1 MLTIFSGG
9 GWLGLRVET
18 GGRGAGTLSVSRRTA
33 AQGALTLGALGVVF
47 GDIGTS
53 PLYTV
58 QTLFN
63 PNDPHPVK
71 VSRDSI
77 FGVVSLIFWAVT
89 IIVTVTYV
97 LLVMRADNDGEGG
110 IMALIALIRR
120 RALPGGR
127 RAKAVLAALG
137 IFGASL
143 FFGDSMITPAISV
156 LSAVEGVKV
165 AAPSVTGIV
174 IPITVAIIVALF
186 MAQRL
191 GTGAVGRVFGPV
203 MAVWFT
209 VLAALGVRGI
219 ADHPVILEA
228 LSPSYAV
235 GFLAGHFATAFF
247 SLTAVVLAVTGA
259 EALYADMGH
268 FGRGPVRRAWLL
280 VVFPACILNYLG
292 QGALILSHPASISNP
307 FFLLAPGWARLPM
320 VLLATVA
327 TVIASQ
333 AVISGAFSVAH
344 QAGQLGYLPR
354 LRILYTSEKL
364 MGQIYVPW
372 INWLLLVS
380 VLTLVLAFRSSAA
393 LAYAYGTAVT
403 GTISITTLLFF
414 YYARHQWRWPL
425 WIVMA
430 GGGILLTIDLLFFAA
445 NLTKVTHGAWLP
457 LLIGLTIFTI
467 FTTWQRGRGL
477 VTQERDREEGPL
489 PEFIAQLHAMKPPLH
504 RVPGTAIFLNRGK
517 TTAPLAMRANVEHNE
532 ILHEN
537 VIILSVETVPAPHI
551 PEAER
556 LQVDDLGFR
565 HDGIIHV
572 TARFGYMDP
581 TNVPGLL
588 PLIRDADVEGSAPD
602 AKLSYFVS
610 RIELVQGHAPGMSRW
625 RKRLF
630 IATSRITP
638 DAAEYFRLP
647 RELTV
652 IMGSRIEI

>member
-1 MLTIFSGG
+1 
-9 GWLGLRVET
+9 
-18 GGRGAGTLSVSRRTA
+18 LSVGRRAT
-33 AQGALTLGALGVVF
+33 AQGALALGALGVVF

-58 QTLFN
+58 QTVFS
-63 PNDPHPVK
+63 PGDPHPVK

-77 FGVVSLIFWAVT
+77 FGVTSLIFWSVT
-89 IIVTVTYV
+89 IVVTITYV

-156 LSAVEGVKV
+156 LSAVEGVQV
-165 AAPSVTGIV
+165 AAPSVSSLV
-174 IPITVAIIVALF
+174 IPITVAIIVVLF
-186 MAQRL
+186 MVQRL

-209 VLAALGVRGI
+209 VLGVLGVRGI
-219 ADHPVILEA
+219 AAHPVILEA
-228 LSPSYAV
+228 LSPSYALS
-235 GFLAGHFATAFF
+235 FLAGHFGTAFF

-268 FGRGPVRRAWLL
+268 FGRQPVRRAWLL

-292 QGALILSHPASISNP
+292 QGALILGRPASISNP
-307 FFLLAPGWARLPM
+307 FFLLAPGWGRLPM
-320 VLLATVA
+320 VFLATVA

-344 QAGQLGYLPR
+344 QAGRLGYLPR
-354 LRILYTSEKL
+354 LRIQYTSEEV
-364 MGQIYVPW
+364 MGQIYIPW
-372 INWLLLVS
+372 INWLLLVA
-380 VLTLVLAFRSSAA
+380 VLTLVLAFRTSAA

-403 GTISITTLLFF
+403 GTITITTLLFF

-425 WIVMA
+425 WIVVA
-430 GGGILLTIDLLFFAA
+430 GGGVLLVIDLLFFAA
-445 NLTKVTHGAWLP
+445 NLTKLTHGAWFP
-457 LLIGLTIFTI
+457 LLIGIIAFTI
-467 FTTWQRGRGL
+467 FTTWQRGREL
-477 VTQERDREEGPL
+477 VTKERVREEGPL
-489 PEFIAQLHAMKPPLH
+489 PEFVAHLHAVKPPLQ

-517 TTAPLAMRANVEHNE
+517 ATAPLALRANVEHNE
-532 ILHEN
+532 ILHHE
-537 VIILSVETVPAPHI
+537 VLILSVETTPAPHV

-556 LQVDDLGFR
+556 LAIDDLGYTDDR
-565 HDGIIHV
+565 ITHV
-572 TARFGYMDP
+572 TASFGYLDK
-581 TNVPGLL
+581 TNVPALL
-588 PLIRDADVEGSAPD
+588 PLIRDADTGPSIPD
-602 AKLSYFVS
+602 DKLSYFVS
-610 RIELVQGHAPGMSRW
+610 RIELVPGHAPGMSRW

-630 IATSRITP
+630 IATSRITA
-638 DAAEYFRLP
+638 DAADSFGLP
-647 RELTV
+647 RERTV
-652 IMGSRIEI
+652 IMGSRIEL

>member
-1 MLTIFSGG
+1 
-9 GWLGLRVET
+9 LG
-18 GGRGAGTLSVSRRTA
+18 VSRRVA

-63 PNDPHPVK
+63 PSDPHPVK
-71 VSRDSI
+71 VSHDSI
-77 FGVVSLIFWAVT
+77 FGVISLIFWAVT

-127 RAKAVLAALG
+127 RAKAILAGLG

-165 AAPSVTGIV
+165 AAPSVSGIV
-174 IPITVAIIVALF
+174 IPITVVIIIALF

-191 GTGAVGRVFGPV
+191 GTSAVGRVFGPV
-203 MAVWFT
+203 MAIWFT
-209 VLAALGVRGI
+209 ILAALGIKGI
-219 ADHPVILEA
+219 IGHPVILEA
-228 LSPSYAV
+228 LSPTYAI

-280 VVFPACILNYLG
+280 LVFPACILNYLG
-292 QGALILSHPASISNP
+292 QGALILGRPATISNP
-307 FFLLAPGWARLPM
+307 FFLLAPSWSRLPL
-320 VLLATVA
+320 VFLATVA

-354 LRILYTSEKL
+354 LRIQYTSEQM

-403 GTISITTLLFF
+403 GTITITTLLFF
-414 YYARHQWRWPL
+414 YYARHQWRWRL
-425 WIVMA
+425 WIVLA
-430 GGGILLTIDLLFFAA
+430 AGGILLVIDLLFFAA
-445 NLTKVTHGAWLP
+445 NLTKLTHGAWLP
-457 LLIGLTIFTI
+457 LLIGITIFTI
-467 FTTWQRGRGL
+467 FTTWQRGREL
-477 VTQERDREEGPL
+477 VTQKRNREEGSL
-489 PEFIAQLHAMKPPLH
+489 REFITQLHAMKPPLP

-517 TTAPLAMRANVEHNE
+517 STAPLAMRANVEHNE
-532 ILHEN
+532 ILHEH
-537 VIILSVETVPAPHI
+537 VIILSVETLPVPHV
-551 PEAER
+551 PEEQR
-556 LQVDDLGFR
+556 LQVDDLGYKD
-565 HDGIIHV
+565 DGIFHV
-572 TARFGYMDP
+572 NARFGYMDQ
-581 TNVPGLL
+581 TDVPGLL
-588 PLIRDADVEGSAPD
+588 PLIRDAGVEGSSPD
-602 AKLSYFVS
+602 GKLSYFVS
-610 RIELVQGHAPGMSRW
+610 RIELVPGDDPGMSQW
-625 RKRLF
+625 RQRLF
-630 IATSRITP
+630 IATSRITA
-638 DAAEYFRLP
+638 DAPEALRLP
-647 RELTV
+647 RDRTV
-652 IMGSRIEI
+652 SMGSRIEL

>member
-1 MLTIFSGG
+1 
-9 GWLGLRVET
+9 V
-18 GGRGAGTLSVSRRTA
+18 SVNRRTSAQA
-33 AQGALTLGALGVVF
+33 ALAVGALGVVF

-63 PNDPHPVK
+63 PSDPHPVK
-71 VSRDSI
+71 VSHDSI
-77 FGVVSLIFWAVT
+77 FGVVSLIFWSVT

-120 RALPGGR
+120 RALPGGS
-127 RAKAVLAALG
+127 RAKAVLAGLG

-156 LSAVEGVKV
+156 LSAVEGVEV
-165 AAPSVTGIV
+165 AAPSVSGLV
-174 IPITVAIIVALF
+174 IPITVAIIVVLF
-186 MAQRL
+186 LFQRL
-191 GTGAVGRVFGPV
+191 GTGAVGRLFGPI

-209 VLAALGVRGI
+209 VIAVLGVRGI
-219 ADHPVILEA
+219 TAHPVILEA
-228 LSPSYAV
+228 LSPSYAI
-235 GFLAGHFATAFF
+235 GFLFGHFSIAFF

-268 FGRGPVRRAWLL
+268 FGRTPIRRAWLL

-292 QGALILSHPASISNP
+292 QGALILGHPASISNP

-320 VLLATVA
+320 VFLATVA

-354 LRILYTSEKL
+354 LRIQYTSEEM

-372 INWLLLVS
+372 INWLLLVA
-380 VLTLVLAFRSSAA
+380 VLTLVLAFRTSAA

-403 GTISITTLLFF
+403 GTITITTLLFF
-414 YYARHQWRWPL
+414 YYARHRWRWPL
-425 WIVMA
+425 WIVLA
-430 GGGILLTIDLLFFAA
+430 GGGVLIAIDLLFFAA
-445 NLTKVTHGAWLP
+445 NLTKLTHGAWFP
-457 LLIGLTIFTI
+457 LLIGLVVFTI
-467 FTTWQRGRGL
+467 FTTWQRGRAL
-477 VTQERDREEGPL
+477 VTQRRVREEGPL

-517 TTAPLAMRANVEHNE
+517 ATAPLAMRANVEHNE
-532 ILHEN
+532 ILHEH
-537 VIILSVETVPAPHI
+537 VLILSIETTPAPHV
-551 PEAER
+551 PAEER
-556 LQVDDLGFR
+556 LQVDDLGYKDDR
-565 HDGIIHV
+565 ISYV
-572 TARFGYMDP
+572 TARFGYMDQ
-581 TNVPGLL
+581 TNVPSLM
-588 PLIRDADVEGSAPD
+588 PLIRGADIESSLHD
-602 AKLSYFVS
+602 DKLSYFVS
-610 RIELVQGHAPGMSRW
+610 RIELVQGHEPGMSRW

-630 IATSRITP
+630 IATSRITA
-638 DAAEYFRLP
+638 DAAEYFGLP
-647 RELTV
+647 RERTV
-652 IMGSRIEI
+652 IMGSRIEL